1 MDRPRAERLHVGSR
15 GVRAPGLL
23 RDRLAQIPAAALVA
37 VADGLLPAADR
48 IGELLGREA
57 RAGEQVLQRERAGRL
72 AGEVLEEDR
81 GGEAFVQL
89 VRSVHDAGSAAVA
102 KEGQRAVGGLPPVEV
117 QELKLVGCLHLRVQ
131 RVLVY
136 EDAVGAFRPALHG
149 VAPPRP
155 FDLPE
160 GVRSEV
166 AGEDLVRRIGERVLE
181 AAKRGLDLVGSAL
194 ARGLRPVADEVGR
207 VRQHEGAAVD
217 RRCHRS
223 PTLAAH
229 PAHSAGHARVFRR

>member
-1 MDRPRAERLHVGSR
+1 VLVDARGDQRRGDDQRVDRAGAEGLHVGSR

-89 VRSVHDAGSAAVA
+89 VRSVHDACPAAVA
-102 KEGQRAVGGLPPVEV
+102 KR
-117 QELKLVGCLHLRVQ
+117 
-131 RVLVY
+131 
-136 EDAVGAFRPALHG
+136 
-149 VAPPRP
+149 
-155 FDLPE
+155 
-160 GVRSEV
+160 
-166 AGEDLVRRIGERVLE
+166 
-181 AAKRGLDLVGSAL
+181 GSA
-194 ARGLRPVADEVGR
+194 P
-207 VRQHEGAAVD
+207 
-217 RRCHRS
+217 
-223 PTLAAH
+223 
-229 PAHSAGHARVFRR
+229 SAGSRPSRCRS